1 MMADVIWT
9 SSAFLVL
16 ESLPQPIAFG
26 IFQQTEHLQRYP
38 EIGSQIS
45 GVGHLSQYRQLIF
58 KKKYRIIYRFDDAE
72 NIVRIIHLQYC
83 RQKLPTARETRR
95 ALKDESGL
103 PLE

>member
-1 MMADVIWT
+1 MADVIWT
-9 SSAFLVL
+9 SAAFSVL

-26 IFQQTEHLQRYP
+26 IFQQTEHLERFP

-45 GVGHLSQYRQLIF
+45 EPKHLSKYRQLVF

-72 NIVRIIHLQYC
+72 NIVRIIHLQNC
-83 RQKLPTARETRR
+83 RQKLPTARQTKR
-95 ALKDESGL
+95 ALKDEGGL